1 MDPAEQHEDTSED
14 EQETGAL
21 SREEAQWRLVIWRDF
36 FGYSVTVTAEAAEVS
51 DDTSDDSGDGSD
63 SDDDDEDPWRA
74 ALDRV
79 PQNPQDGDDFG
90 PRGYATVGDHVGI
103 YLPNRGL
110 PLPTGGLP
118 PNVGEAA
125 TGGLP
130 PNGGAAGS
138 GGLPLIVEGPPTGG
152 LPPSMGGSP
161 PSPLDQDGSDSSSGS
176 TLDSDLASS
185 LTEDIAN
192 GVWERGAG
200 LPRQPACWGF
210 PMPDFTLMLDD
221 GDTSVLSQ
229 PSALRPP
236 STASSPPLSAEA

>member
-1 MDPAEQHEDTSED
+1 MDPAEQHEDSSED
-14 EQETGAL
+14 EQETGSLA
-21 SREEAQWRLVIWRDF
+21 REDAQWRLVIWRDF
-36 FGYSVTVTAEAAEVS
+36 FGYRVTVSAAAAEAS
-51 DDTSDDSGDGSD
+51 DDTADDSGDD
-63 SDDDDEDPWRA
+63 SDDEDPWRA

-79 PQNPQDGDDFG
+79 PQNPQDGDDVG
-90 PRGYATVGDHVGI
+90 PHVCI

-110 PLPTGGLP
+110 PQQ
-118 PNVGEAA
+118 AA

-130 PNGGAAGS
+130 PNVGAAGS
-138 GGLPLIVEGPPTGG
+138 GGLPLMVEGPPTGG

-161 PSPLDQDGSDSSSGS
+161 PSTLDQDGSDSSAGS

-200 LPRQPACWGF
+200 LPRHPACWGF

-236 STASSPPLSAEA
+236 STASSQPLSAEA